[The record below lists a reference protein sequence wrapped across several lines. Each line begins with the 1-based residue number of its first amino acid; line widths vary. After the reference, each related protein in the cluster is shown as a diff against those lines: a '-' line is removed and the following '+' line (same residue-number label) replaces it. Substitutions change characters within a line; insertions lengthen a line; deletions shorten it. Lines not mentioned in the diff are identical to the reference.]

1 MSDSKEKEA
10 FFNALY
16 EKYKKLVYKTIFS
29 YSKDLD
35 FCEDCFQ
42 DTFLK
47 VWNKLKLF
55 TQIDENHKKNLV
67 CTIARGI
74 VFDKLRKQNNENKN
88 TNILYFNNDIDDNA
102 SILLINTASSEDIK
116 IAMKTCLSKREQD
129 ILILKFYHGL
139 SNKEISD
146 IYNIK
151 AAWTS
156 ELIHKALDKLKLQLG
171 DEYNFE

>member
-1 MSDSKEKEA
+1 M
-10 FFNALY
+10 
-16 EKYKKLVYKTIFS
+16 
-29 YSKDLD
+29 
-35 FCEDCFQ
+35 
-42 DTFLK
+42 
-47 VWNKLKLF
+47 
-55 TQIDENHKKNLV
+55 
-67 CTIARGI
+67 
-74 VFDKLRKQNNENKN
+74 FDKLRKQNNENKN

-129 ILILKFYHGL
+129 VLILKFYHGL

-156 ELIHKALDKLKLQLG
+156 ELIHKALDKLKRQLG
-171 DEYNFE
+171 DEYKFE